1 MFLCKSFIHA
11 HLFKSL
17 CAEKTFVHYAHHH
30 VCYLISATDSSAR
43 FSDEDL
49 AKLPP
54 FEENC

>member
-1 MFLCKSFIHA
+1 MPTCLKV
-11 HLFKSL
+11 
-17 CAEKTFVHYAHHH
+17 CAEKTLVHCAHHH